1 MKTGT
6 FHIREFFVL
15 KYFFLGLSIAFLI
28 HASDSCRKDPITP
41 VDTVDV
47 GKINDGAKLV
57 ETAFLSGDST
67 NIKNVLTDNARELYG
82 ADLPAINKNNLI
94 KLGESLKTKEL
105 KVYSDMYAEYN
116 YTKDGVTYSF
126 AMARQQDGSWKLM
139 RF

>member
-15 KYFFLGLSIAFLI
+15 KYFVLGLSIAFFI
-28 HASDSCRKDPITP
+28 HASDSCKKDPVIP
-41 VDTVDV
+41 DDTVDV
-47 GKINDGAKLV
+47 GEINDGAKLV

-67 NIKNVLTDNARELYG
+67 NIKNVLTDNARDLYG
-82 ADLPAINKNNLI
+82 ADLPTISKDNLI

-105 KVYSDMYAEYN
+105 SVYSDMYAEYN

-126 AMARQQDGSWKLM
+126 ALARQDDGSWKLM